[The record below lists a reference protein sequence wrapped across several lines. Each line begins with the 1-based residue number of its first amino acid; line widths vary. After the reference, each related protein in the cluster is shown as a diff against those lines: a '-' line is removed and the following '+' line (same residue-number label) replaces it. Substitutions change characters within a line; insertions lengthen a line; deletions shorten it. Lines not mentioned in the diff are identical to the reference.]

1 MELRPISPSVSPDV
15 PDGGVNNVTAG
26 CSALVLQIG
35 CAFASKCTRVH
46 TTSARLQS
54 MLGTTTGFLAN
65 SVSHRTR
72 NKFVGCV
79 SCTPLAISSC
89 VLCMR
94 KRERCCKKCQKLWVW
109 LTYRWARGLRECVES
124 PIHIRQSLELATQVV
139 TLNSFFFPSSISIWN
154 KLSYDVVLCPHPSL
168 LLE

>member
-1 MELRPISPSVSPDV
+1 MSTVEFLCKICAVRGEISCGKISICKMLSSRSPWRKYVELRPISPSVSPDV

-26 CSALVLQIG
+26 CSALVLQIC

-94 KRERCCKKCQKLWVW
+94 KRLCASASAQAPLRKRERCCKKMSKIVGVANLP
-109 LTYRWARGLRECVES
+109 LGAR
-124 PIHIRQSLELATQVV
+124 AA
-139 TLNSFFFPSSISIWN
+139 
-154 KLSYDVVLCPHPSL
+154 
-168 LLE
+168 